1 MSGRPRQGIGLK
13 KHVSVRIDETLIE
26 KILSDYGS
34 IQKFLDELLEQ
45 YKEKMGGNDESI

>member
-1 MSGRPRQGIGLK
+1 MRGRPRQGLGIK

-45 YKEKMGGNDESI
+45 YKEKKGGDNESV